1 MAPSTILRFLLT
13 IKVSYFIF
21 FTYVKSSRS
30 FIYPTLTSF
39 SFLRFLP
46 LLQLLLECLS
56 GHMYIVCTLHLSARG
71 GPNFKK
77 EGTWQDLNFYRGL
90 LGKRGWF
97 VSGGEGCYFHQK
109 KLKSEI
115 FNDKKVCKQ
124 KYFSV
129 ITKNSNWEISPKNLV
144 SFKKQDG
151 IKDEKLLI
159 FLGFTE
165 KSDI

>member
-1 MAPSTILRFLLT
+1 MAPSIILRFLLT

-56 GHMYIVCTLHLSARG
+56 GHMCIVCTLHLSARG
-71 GPNFKK
+71 DQILKK
-77 EGTWQDLNFYRGL
+77 RGLDRTSTFTGWL

-115 FNDKKVCKQ
+115 FNDKKVYKQ

-129 ITKNSNWEISPKNLV
+129 ITKNSNWKISPKNFV
-144 SFKKQDG
+144 TFKK
-151 IKDEKLLI
+151 
-159 FLGFTE
+159 
-165 KSDI
+165 